1 MEIIFSW
8 RDRNNKEVDLIIKL
22 HLLKEKSSQ
31 LVFDGLLELVK
42 SETASLLHA
51 TVSLI
56 DNKRGFV
63 EDYHSLFHFWYIF
76 CCVRILS

>member
-1 MEIIFSW
+1 MEIILSW
-8 RDRNNKEVDLIIKL
+8 RDLSNKEIDLIVKL

-31 LVFDGLLELVK
+31 LVFVGLLKLIK

-56 DNKRGFV
+56 DNERGFV
-63 EDYHSLFHFWYIF
+63 EDNHSSFHFWYIF
-76 CCVRILS
+76 RYVGILS